1 MKKIFNYMIV
11 SLLAV
16 STLSSCDLDL
26 FPKGSL
32 SYDENGALFTNA
44 TELGYFQT
52 GLYASYRSGFYGRY
66 SITEEVQADGFNA
79 TTDYGNNYGSP
90 HRGDQSFTAGDYDSE
105 AFWANRYSAIKD
117 YNVFIKGVENL
128 PDEYGNLRT
137 SAQVV
142 KGEAQFFR
150 ASAYLDL
157 IRHYAKAYNKSTAS
171 TDAGVPLVLV
181 YDQTA
186 KPSRASVKEVYD
198 QIKKDLDSAAVN
210 LAGVAGKVGSQSIT
224 IDAVNALYAR
234 YFLDTQDYDQAAS
247 YADQVISSA
256 AGYALASSVDEFK
269 AEYYND
275 SGKEPVVQLF
285 AKLSENGSGTNNV
298 YTYMAIDNKLVDETT
313 NPKGRYFSG
322 PYFIPTQKLLN
333 LYDADD
339 LRRQCWFTSGVNAFT
354 GETYSTKI
362 KDDYYTD
369 VVVFTKYLGNPE
381 LTSSDALNGRQKVKP
396 ILIGEMYLIKAEAQY
411 RGGNSTGAIA
421 TLKDLQTARGAS
433 VIGMVDE
440 TVLAN
445 EWFKETIGE
454 GQRLT
459 TIKRFGKG
467 YTARTPQAAAA
478 SKNLIMTGANF
489 ELKTMKADYYQLL
502 WPLPTN
508 DIQTNRNLVQN
519 PGY

>member
-1 MKKIFNYMIV
+1 MKKIFTYLTV
-11 SLLAV
+11 SLLAA
-16 STLSSCDLDL
+16 SMLSSCDLDL

-44 TELGYFQT
+44 TELGYFQS
-52 GLYASYRSGFYGRY
+52 GLYTSYRSGFYGEY
-66 SITEEVQADGFNA
+66 SITEEVQTDGFNA
-79 TTDYGNNYGSP
+79 TTDYGNNYGGP
-90 HRGDQSFTAGDYDSE
+90 HRGDQTFNASDYYIRD
-105 AFWANRYSAIKD
+105 FWANRYTAIKN
-117 YNVFIKGVENL
+117 YNVLIKGVETLPAEYSNL
-128 PDEYGNLRT
+128 AAA
-137 SAQVV
+137 AQVV

-181 YDQTA
+181 YNQTE

-210 LAGVAGKVGSQSIT
+210 LAGVAGKPGSQSIT

-247 YADQVISSA
+247 YADQVINSA
-256 AGYALASSVDEFK
+256 AGYALASTVDEFK
-269 AEYYND
+269 AEFLND
-275 SGKEPVVQLF
+275 SGKEPIVQLF
-285 AKLSENGSGTNNV
+285 AKLSENGSGTNSP
-298 YTYMAIDNKLVDETT
+298 YTYMATDSKLKDETT
-313 NPKGRYFSG
+313 NPLGRYFSG
-322 PYFIPTQKLLN
+322 PYFIPSKKLLD
-333 LYDADD
+333 LYDAGD
-339 LRRQCWFTSGVNAFT
+339 LRRQCWFTSGVNALT

-369 VVVFTKYLGNPE
+369 LVIFTKYLGNPT
-381 LTSSDALNGRQKVKP
+381 LTSSDALNARQKVKP

-421 TLKDLQTARGAS
+421 TLKGLQSARGATPT
-433 VIGMVDE
+433 GMVDE

-454 GQRLT
+454 GLRLST
-459 TIKRFGKG
+459 LKRFGKG
-467 YTARTPQAAAA
+467 YTVRTPQAFA
-478 SKNLIMTGANF
+478 SNNHLIMSGAYF
-489 ELKTMKADYYQLL
+489 EQKSMKADHYQWI
-502 WPLPTN
+502 WPIPTN